1 MLTLFLNL
9 AGQDSLTLRA
19 PEDGPGFGRNDPQPH
34 TRALLP
40 GIGSVTVDLIAPH
53 QGHAVL
59 SPEQSVLVL
68 LHAPEAR
75 AHPRF
80 GKLLAGKAVQA

>member
-19 PEDGPGFGRNDPQPH
+19 PEDGPGLGRHDPQPH

-40 GIGSVTVDLIAPH
+40 GIGSVTVDLTAPQ
-53 QGHAVL
+53 QGHVVL

-68 LHAPEAR
+68 LHALEAR

-80 GKLLAGKAVQA
+80 RCLLARKAAQA